1 MASPTVERKIKTRKF
16 HKKLFEIYCAS
27 IIKENIFVLKN
38 VSVVVKLFGFCKFLS
53 IFLEL
58 LPQDSWLGVRMRPN
72 FARVQS
78 ASNCM
83 HQLQGWTLAKAI
95 LTVFSKHFISI
106 TNMTDGQGEEER
118 RDEGQ
123 TLLSVH
129 ALQQHHRP
137 HLVDLS
143 TFSDDFSK
151 L

>member
-38 VSVVVKLFGFCKFLS
+38 VSVVVKLRVLS
-53 IFLEL
+53 VFLEL

-72 FARVQS
+72 LHVFKV
-78 ASNCM
+78 
-83 HQLQGWTLAKAI
+83 HQTAC
-95 LTVFSKHFISI
+95 FSSKVEHQRRQYCPFFSEHFISI

-118 RDEGQ
+118 RDESRPF
-123 TLLSVH
+123 SVFM
-129 ALQQHHRP
+129 LKQQHHRP